1 MSEEWGRF
9 HEWMKC
15 VGVVT
20 FDLELGQKLEYCF
33 PPDVKL
39 GEKET
44 SDVCYMAFPDSNSS
58 NEPEIDER
66 FFMRLAIRQSKET
79 NPTVLKIHKRLRNES
94 ERYLEPETR
103 HFSGIAFFRQVRDAS
118 IHRGFYQKAVI
129 ILSQLPFH
137 NLFRHIIDLTAP
149 EYFSKGEAALE
160 SMAAAVNRWPSPIA
174 GETMELPFLGS
185 VLRVR
190 LPAYGEAQ
198 TVRSVESNQ
207 LLPTMAPSRGTT
219 LIPQISDL
227 DLYRPLYTAFYHLGV
242 LWELTLLGEPLLVM
256 SATPNQCSQAVL
268 GLTSLIRPFHY
279 CNEMRPY
286 FTIHDSDFK
295 DLTQPFTN
303 NSDSSSDQNK
313 RRQGLM
319 LGVTNPFFCKT
330 LTKWPHVL
338 KCGGLDDK
346 MSKKTKPL
354 EKIKT
359 LELNPGFYSKHTG
372 YLDKDKASIEK
383 VVKNVLSNTRRPP
396 EVASAMIRRYF
407 ATLTRSFEFPL
418 ERYISSLMPLKKQ
431 IDPFKPPPP
440 PHPFEVKTFLLSLSR
455 SGPQLTS
462 SITGDWASLYRDF
475 FRRPNFFGWLERKK
489 IEMRDKILELHA
501 EATSEADVLGWA
513 EDKTEV
519 EIMDLLLQMK
529 QKVGDLQQLKL
540 FRIRNGVILQMEHLK
555 DCLPYDTQ
563 KIFQMPQPTTL

>member
-1 MSEEWGRF
+1 
-9 HEWMKC
+9 MKC

-33 PPDVKL
+33 PPNVSL
-39 GEKET
+39 GEKEI

-66 FFMRLAIRQSKET
+66 FFIRLAIRQSKET
-79 NPTVLKIHKRLRNES
+79 DQSVLQVHKRLRQEA
-94 ERYLEPETR
+94 ERYLEPESR
-103 HFSGIAFFRQVRDAS
+103 HFCGIAFFRQVRDSS

-160 SMAAAVNRWPSPIA
+160 SMAAAVNRWPSPVA
-174 GETMELPFLGS
+174 GATLELPFLGT

-190 LPAYGEAQ
+190 LPAGGEGL
-198 TVRSVESNQ
+198 TVRSVDSNQ

-227 DLYRPLYTAFYHLGV
+227 DLYRPLYTAFHHLGV
-242 LWELTLLGEPLLVM
+242 LWELTLLGEPLLVVA
-256 SATPNQCSQAVL
+256 ATPQQCSQAVL
-268 GLTSLIRPFHY
+268 GLASLIRPFHY

-295 DLTQPFTN
+295 ELTNPFTSHAETN
-303 NSDSSSDQNK
+303 GNFN
-313 RRQGLM
+313 RRQQGLM

-338 KCGGLDDK
+338 KCGSMDDK
-346 MSKKTKPL
+346 MSKKVKSL

-359 LELNPGFYSKHTG
+359 LELNPGYFSKYTG
-372 YLDKDKASIEK
+372 YLDKDRASIEK

-396 EVASAMIRRYF
+396 EVASTMIRRYF

-418 ERYISSLMPLKKQ
+418 ERYISSLMPLKKH

-440 PHPFEVKTFLLSLSR
+440 PKPFEVKSFVISLSR
-455 SGPQLTS
+455 SGPHLTS
-462 SITGDWASLYRDF
+462 SVTGDWTTLYREF

-513 EDKTEV
+513 EERTEV

-529 QKVGDLQQLKL
+529 QKIGDLEQLKL
-540 FRIRNGVILQMEHLK
+540 LRLRERVILQMEHLK

-563 KIFQMPQPTTL
+563 KIFLMPQPTAL